1 MKPPTSETDLHDSI
15 RRRAEEIYFRSGRI
29 PGLDLQNWARAEKE
43 ILEESTPSRR
53 TAVIIE
59 VDGVHY
65 VGEYAPISSAG
76 YQPGEI
82 DPGAPVQLR
91 FEGEKMFLRRPN
103 GVELET
109 TIVERAG

>member
-1 MKPPTSETDLHDSI
+1 MHPTTTPADLHDRI

-29 PGLDLQNWARAEKE
+29 PGLDLQNWAQAEKE
-43 ILEESTPSRR
+43 ILEESTTPRR
-53 TAVIIE
+53 IAVVVE
-59 VDGVHY
+59 SDGVHY
-65 VGEYAPISSAG
+65 VGEYAPISSNG

-91 FEGEKMFLRRPN
+91 FEGDKMFLRRPN

-109 TIVERAG
+109 TIVHRIG